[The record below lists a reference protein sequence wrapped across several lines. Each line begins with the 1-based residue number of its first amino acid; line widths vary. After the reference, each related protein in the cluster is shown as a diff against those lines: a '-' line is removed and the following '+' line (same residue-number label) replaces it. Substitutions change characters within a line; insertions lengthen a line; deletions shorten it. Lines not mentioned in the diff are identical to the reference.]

1 MMDIMLQHLKY
12 ILTEY
17 SATTKREGR
26 ALQRSHLADTTLSQ
40 GSEWT
45 PGVTE
50 QIKLCAACQESVRRA
65 RQGFRDM
72 QDVQPAYNREE
83 TSDKPNVRGLPQNT
97 GTQKLR
103 KGGGVAPG

>member
-1 MMDIMLQHLKY
+1 MMDSMLQHLKY

-45 PGVTE
+45 PGVTG
-50 QIKLCAACQESVRRA
+50 QIKLCAA
-65 RQGFRDM
+65 
-72 QDVQPAYNREE
+72 
-83 TSDKPNVRGLPQNT
+83 
-97 GTQKLR
+97 
-103 KGGGVAPG
+103 